1 MSNPAIWTDI
11 FLDEKRR
18 QADPLADEAMA
29 RIIAD
34 RGPGEARRL
43 FDLLIRRIEMP
54 LSELPPVIG
63 DFLAAT
69 NRLPDWADK
78 SKIELAQRL
87 FLDHGPK
94 FLLFQY
100 CKSLPLLYTDWRGAK
115 VLVRTGRLS
124 HAGEDRKIFARR
136 IAETG
141 QFLIEVMSREAL
153 IPGGTGIQT
162 IQKIRLIHAA
172 IRHFVQENEWDH
184 AAWGRPINQEDMALT
199 LLTFS
204 QTNLE
209 ALEDL
214 GIRESAEKQEA
225 FIHTWNAIGTL
236 LGVDPQLLA
245 PGYEPARQLLRIILG
260 RVSGPS
266 EEGKVLARAL
276 DSFLAE
282 HLPLGEGIQPSILI
296 QHFIGPER
304 TQMLGLAPPPGCWT
318 VWLPK
323 VMQAYFAVGEK
334 LEDSIQGP
342 LRPFLAILSH
352 KITLSMV
359 DYFDQYKGRHFT
371 IPRYMLEKW
380 TQAGD

>member
-1 MSNPAIWTDI
+1 MSNPAIWTDT
-11 FLDEKRR
+11 FLNEQRLGT
-18 QADPLADEAMA
+18 DPLADETVA
-29 RIIAD
+29 RIVAD
-34 RGPGEARRL
+34 RGAGEARRL
-43 FDLLIRRIEMP
+43 FDLLIRQIEMP

-69 NRLPDWADK
+69 NRLPDWADEQ
-78 SKIELAQRL
+78 KIELAQGP

-124 HAGEDRKIFARR
+124 HQGEDRKIFARR

-141 QFLIEVMSREAL
+141 QFLIEVMTREAL
-153 IPGGTGIQT
+153 KPGGTGIQA

-209 ALEDL
+209 ALEEL
-214 GIRESAEKQEA
+214 GIRESLERQEA
-225 FIHTWNAIGTL
+225 FIHTWNAIGAL

-266 EEGKVLARAL
+266 EEGQVLTRAL
-276 DSFLAE
+276 DSFLSE

-296 QHFIGPER
+296 QYFIGPER
-304 TQMLGLAPPPGCWT
+304 TQMLGLVPPPGCWT
-318 VWLPK
+318 AWLPK
-323 VMQAYFAVGEK
+323 IMQVYFAAGEK

-380 TQAGD
+380 GA